1 MKTLINEKLIKRNK
15 KIGNILSFA
24 GLAILALGLILNLN
38 PTPTRTLLSFAA
50 LIVGFIVAQ
59 IGTYFVNKFVRA
71 PRADEII
78 ANNLSKLNNDYT
90 LYVYRS
96 PVPMLLVGPS
106 GLWIPNPIFA
116 GGEIYYE
123 GKWKQRGGSFFH
135 KIFGQ
140 ENIGRPE
147 MDVEA
152 NEKQIEKFLKNHL
165 NEDEMPPINS
175 ILVSLHPKGSIGDVE
190 AAPITIV
197 EADALRRAIRK
208 FDRKTE
214 TEISP
219 EVLEKINNLFGG

>member
-165 NEDEMPPINS
+165 NEDEMPPN
-175 ILVSLHPKGSIGDVE
+175 
-190 AAPITIV
+190 
-197 EADALRRAIRK
+197 
-208 FDRKTE
+208 
-214 TEISP
+214 
-219 EVLEKINNLFGG
+219 